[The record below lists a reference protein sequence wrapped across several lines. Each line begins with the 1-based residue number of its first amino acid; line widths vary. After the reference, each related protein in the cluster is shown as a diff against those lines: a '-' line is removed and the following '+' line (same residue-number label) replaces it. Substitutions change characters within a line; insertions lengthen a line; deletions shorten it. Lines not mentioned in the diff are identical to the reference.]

1 MSGEDILTFDI
12 KTNVLKI
19 NVFRFFVALD
29 KLVPALKLLP
39 LFNLYLF
46 PVNFVEHWYQQA
58 RDQEVSACHS
68 EQEPGHR
75 LGDMSLPVN
84 KRPGV

>member
-1 MSGEDILTFDI
+1 MSGENILTFDN

-19 NVFRFFVALD
+19 TVFRLFVALD
-29 KLVPALKLLP
+29 KLVPVLKLLP

-68 EQEPGHR
+68 EQELDIG
-75 LGDMSLPVN
+75 LGT
-84 KRPGV
+84 